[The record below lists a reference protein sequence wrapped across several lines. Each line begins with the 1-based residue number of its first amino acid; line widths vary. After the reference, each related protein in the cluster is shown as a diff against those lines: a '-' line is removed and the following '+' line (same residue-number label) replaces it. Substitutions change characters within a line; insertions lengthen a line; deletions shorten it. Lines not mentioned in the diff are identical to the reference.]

1 MKKILSDIF
10 KSFKYEDGGYS
21 GRKMSALF
29 SVLLAG
35 YLSEKG
41 YPIDLI
47 IVWLVFASVNLG
59 LVTTQQLI
67 EFRTGK
73 KETLPEP
80 KE

>member
-1 MKKILSDIF
+1 MKKFIQDLLN
-10 KSFKYEDGGYS
+10 SFKYEDGGFS

-35 YLSEKG
+35 FLSVKG
-41 YPIDLI
+41 YPLDLV
-47 IVWLVFASVNLG
+47 IVWLVFAATNLG

-73 KETLPEP
+73 KPEV
-80 KE
+80 KEA

>member
-1 MKKILSDIF
+1 MKKFIQDLLN
-10 KSFKYEDGGYS
+10 SFKYEDGGFS

-35 YLSEKG
+35 FLSVKG
-41 YPIDLI
+41 YPMDLV
-47 IVWLVFASVNLG
+47 IVWLVFAATNLG

-73 KETLPEP
+73 KPDA
-80 KE
+80 KEA